1 MIFENCAAFTDC
13 VSEINNIQIDNVK
26 DLNIVKPM
34 YHLIEYSDNYVRQLE
49 SYGYFVE
56 KNQAIS

>member
-34 YHLIEYSDNYVRQLE
+34 YHLIEYSDNYARQLE